1 MQSPSRRHP
10 KEISMDDADRPV
22 NSSARQALRTGVF
35 YILIPVSL
43 VATIAAFCGG
53 VAIAKSTVKPRPGSY
68 SGDVG
73 AFTLSF
79 KVSPNGEKLTG
90 LRTDFQGTVNCG
102 PPDDEPVFFDFPT
115 LAIASG
121 HFDGDTIMNNSD
133 INPRYTL
140 KGEFNTPTHAEGTIN
155 VFFTYPHNALP
166 PCNETDKF
174 SAMRRD

>member
-1 MQSPSRRHP
+1 
-10 KEISMDDADRPV
+10 MDDANPSPHSLAGRMLLV
-22 NSSARQALRTGVF
+22 GAFR
-35 YILIPVSL
+35 IL
-43 VATIAAFCGG
+43 VATLLATTIAVICGS
-53 VAIAKSTVKPRPGSY
+53 VAIAKSPIKPSPGAY

-79 KVSPNGEKLTG
+79 KISPNGEKLTG
-90 LRTDFQGTVNCG
+90 LKTDFQGTVNCG

-121 HFDGDTIMNNSD
+121 RFDGETVINNSG

-174 SAMRRD
+174 SATHRD

>member
-1 MQSPSRRHP
+1 
-10 KEISMDDADRPV
+10 MDDANQSP
-22 NSSARQALRTGVF
+22 NSPAQQTRRASILRVLATTLLAV
-35 YILIPVSL
+35 
-43 VATIAAFCGG
+43 TIAAVGGG
-53 VAIAKSTVKPRPGSY
+53 VAAAKSPVKPRPGDY

-102 PPDDEPVFFDFPT
+102 PPDDEPLFFDFPT

-121 HFDGDTIMNNSD
+121 RFDGETVMNNSG
-133 INPRYTL
+133 INPRYTI

-174 SAMRRD
+174 SATRRG

>member
-1 MQSPSRRHP
+1 
-10 KEISMDDADRPV
+10 MDDANKSP
-22 NSSARQALRTGVF
+22 NSPAQQTLHGGTPRILAAALLAV
-35 YILIPVSL
+35 
-43 VATIAAFCGG
+43 TIAAVGGG
-53 VAIAKSTVKPRPGSY
+53 VATAKSPVKPRPGAY

-102 PPDDEPVFFDFPT
+102 PPDDEPLFFDFPT

-121 HFDGDTIMNNSD
+121 RFDGETVMNNSG

>member
-1 MQSPSRRHP
+1 MN
-10 KEISMDDADRPV
+10 DADRPP
-22 NSSARQALRTGVF
+22 NSHPRLVLRRGIFCVF
-35 YILIPVSL
+35 AVTLL
-43 VATIAAFCGG
+43 AAMVAVLGG
-53 VAIAKSTVKPRPGSY
+53 GMAVAKSIVKPRPGSY

-73 AFTLSF
+73 VFTLSF

-102 PPDDEPVFFDFPT
+102 PPDDEPLFFDFPT

-121 HFDGDTIMNNSD
+121 DFDGETVMNNSG
-133 INPRYTL
+133 INPRYTI

-155 VFFTYPHNALP
+155 VFFTFPHNALP

-174 SAMRRD
+174 SATHHA

>member
-1 MQSPSRRHP
+1 
-10 KEISMDDADRPV
+10 MDDANRSP
-22 NSSARQALRTGVF
+22 SGPAQQTLLTGTPRILAAALLAV
-35 YILIPVSL
+35 I
-43 VATIAAFCGG
+43 IAAVSGG
-53 VAIAKSTVKPRPGSY
+53 VAVAKSPVKPSPGAY

-73 AFTLSF
+73 VFTLSF

-102 PPDDEPVFFDFPT
+102 PPDDEPVFFDFPA

-121 HFDGDTIMNNSD
+121 RFDGETVINNSG
-133 INPRYTL
+133 INPRYTI

-155 VFFTYPHNALP
+155 VFFTFPHNALP

-174 SAMRRD
+174 SATRRD